1 MITDLLRKGS
11 LLVRQ
16 KYDLAGLGNAIV
28 DVIAPIDDAFLAR
41 HDIPKGVMTLID
53 EHRAEVLYQAF
64 AKPREIA
71 GGSAANTMAG
81 FASLG
86 GNGLYIGKVK
96 DDRLGRSFSQSM
108 KEIGVHY
115 ATAMAKD
122 GPSTACSLIAVTPDG
137 HRSMNTYLGA
147 SRELGPADIDE
158 PEIAAASILYI
169 EGYLWDAPD
178 AKAAIAKA
186 IAAAKRAGAKVAF
199 TLSDPFCVGRYRAE
213 FAALLKS
220 DLDILFANED
230 EAKALFEVAD
240 FDDVLQAMRPW
251 GGIAALTRSE
261 KGCVV
266 ARGGEVHVIDAAPVA
281 RVIDTTGAGDQYAA
295 AFLYGLT
302 RGKGLA
308 DCGRLGSLAAAE
320 VISHYGAR
328 PEVSLEEL
336 AAKAKLL

>member
-1 MITDLLRKGS
+1 MTR
-11 LLVRQ
+11 

-28 DVIAPIDDAFLAR
+28 DVIAPVDDAFLLKHA
-41 HDIPKGVMTLID
+41 IAKGVMSLID
-53 EHRAEVLYQAF
+53 EHRAETLYAAF
-64 AKPREIA
+64 AEPREIA

-81 FASLG
+81 LASLG
-86 GNGLYIGKVK
+86 GNGLFVGKVK
-96 DDRLGRSFSQSM
+96 DDRLGRAFSGNL

-115 ATAMAKD
+115 ATAMAKS

-147 SRELGPADIDE
+147 SRELAPADVDE
-158 PEIAAASILYI
+158 AEIAAASILYI

-186 IAAAKRAGAKVAF
+186 IHAAKRAGAKIAF
-199 TLSDPFCVGRYRAE
+199 TLSDPFCVGRYRDE
-213 FAALLKS
+213 FAALLRS

-230 EAKALFEVAD
+230 EAKALFEVED
-240 FDDVLQAMRPW
+240 FDDVFQAMRPW
-251 GGIAALTRSE
+251 TGIAALTRSE

-266 ARGGEVHVIDAAPVA
+266 VQGGEVHVIEAAPVK

-302 RGKGLA
+302 HGKGLA

-328 PEVSLEEL
+328 PEVSLKKVAE
-336 AAKAKLL
+336 KAGLL